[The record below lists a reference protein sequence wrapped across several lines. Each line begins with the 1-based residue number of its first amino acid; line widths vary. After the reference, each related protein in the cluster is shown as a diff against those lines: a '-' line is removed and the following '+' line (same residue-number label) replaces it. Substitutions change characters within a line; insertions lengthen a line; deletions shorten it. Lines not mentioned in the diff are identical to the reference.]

1 VRAPLTFAWRNVLFG
16 RDADDAWALF
26 RVHTS
31 SYGGL
36 SSSAKIERLAALAS
50 YATVA
55 EADFQILRVARGWS
69 PETYADAAAQLL
81 DPEHG
86 HPDRLAELTAEH
98 ERALGTGGATSAEV
112 FLAVRLASPSGTP
125 TSLSSVLG
133 DLRRAVGLRDAR
145 AISQRTLDDVLD
157 RETVALGRA
166 GDYLDVER
174 ATTAELVW
182 LLRRT
187 ALRGTREPDCD
198 LLWRPPALVLDAED
212 EHGGRRFQPLEAA
225 MTALLD
231 EPMKLGRDL
240 LTIGETSQAV
250 LVAGALPET
259 TAFPGRQAE
268 LLFAPLEAVGFPVD
282 ACFSARWIP
291 NDAALAL
298 VRRRIVDADHA
309 FDEESRGDHG
319 PTSRTAA
326 RPDLVRDLE
335 EELTAS
341 DRPPLLRGQLS
352 YAIAA
357 PSPEALDDR
366 VRALRRELAPIAL
379 HRPKDIQVPLWLGH
393 LPAQL
398 PRVRRYDDVFMP
410 EQLGAMVP
418 TATHDVGARS
428 GLLIGHTISGSRR
441 PVLFDVRQG
450 SQEDDAPA
458 VLCTGTPGRGKTTS
472 AQLLAVLAFV
482 TGSWVVDIDPKGD
495 HRLVEAIGEEH
506 VDHVEIT
513 AGDRDRG
520 RLDPMLIAP
529 RDMRVE
535 LTYSFLTELLPA
547 PVAPAWQT
555 EIRAAVAEAVDRGAR
570 SCGLVLERLEQG
582 DEDARAA
589 ARALEI
595 HAASGLVRLGFAE
608 RGTPA
613 PAGARRP
620 VTGMRIANLALPE
633 AATPRAELTPEE
645 RTGRALLRLLAVH
658 AMDLLSSDR
667 SRHKLLILEEVS
679 QLVGDAVGLS
689 LVMRIV
695 KWCRSQNG
703 TPILIDQ
710 LLDGLDAVVD
720 LVGWHF
726 AFGVKTEREAKR
738 VVNHMG
744 LDADDPTLVAR
755 QQRFRRGQCLVR
767 DYEGRVGAVQ
777 IDLGSLLSKLATTP
791 PARGA
796 AQDDDQM
803 ALL

>member
-1 VRAPLTFAWRNVLFG
+1 MRPPLTFAWRNVLFG

-26 RVHTS
+26 RVHTA

-36 SSSAKIERLAALAS
+36 SSAAKIERLAALAS

-69 PETYADAAAQLL
+69 ATTYAGDAAALL

-98 ERALGTGGATSAEV
+98 ERAIGVDGATSADV
-112 FLAVRLASPSGTP
+112 FLVVRLAPPSGLP
-125 TSLSSVLG
+125 TTLGGVVG
-133 DLRRAVGLRDAR
+133 DLRRAFGLRDAR

-182 LLRRT
+182 LLRRA
-187 ALRGTREPDCD
+187 ALRGTSEPDCD
-198 LLWRPPALVLDAED
+198 VLWRPPALVLDAED
-212 EHGGRRFQPLEAA
+212 EHGGRRFQPLEAC

-231 EPMKLGRDL
+231 EPMGIGRET
-240 LTIGETSQAV
+240 LTIGETSQTV

-352 YAIAA
+352 YAVAA

-366 VRALRRELAPIAL
+366 VRALRRELAPVAL
-379 HRPKDIQVPLWLGH
+379 HRPKDIQLALWLGH
-393 LPAQL
+393 LPAQS
-398 PRVRRYDDVFMP
+398 PRVRRYDDVFLP

-428 GLLIGHTISGSRR
+428 GLLIGHTVSGSRR

-495 HRLVEAIGEEH
+495 HRLVEAIGQEH

-535 LTYSFLTELLPA
+535 LAYSFLTELLPA

-595 HAASGLVRLGFAE
+595 HAASGLVGLGFAE

-613 PAGARRP
+613 PVGARRP
-620 VTGMRIANLALPE
+620 VTSMRIANLALPE
-633 AATPRAELTPEE
+633 AGTPRAELTPEE

-744 LDADDPTLVAR
+744 LDADDQTLLAR

-777 IDLGSLLSKLATTP
+777 IDLGSLLSKLTTTP
-791 PARGA
+791 PGRGA

>member
-1 VRAPLTFAWRNVLFG
+1 VRPPLSFAWRNVLFG
-16 RDADDAWALF
+16 QDADDAWALF
-26 RVHTS
+26 RVYTA

-36 SSSAKIERLAALAS
+36 SAAAKIERLATLAS

-55 EADFQILRVARGWS
+55 EADFQILRVARAWS
-69 PETYADAAAQLL
+69 TNAYADSAMALL
-81 DPEHG
+81 DRQYG
-86 HPDRLAELTAEH
+86 HPDRLAELVAEH
-98 ERALGTGGATSAEV
+98 EHLAGVDGATTADV
-112 FLAVRLASPSGTP
+112 FLAVRLAAPSGVRA
-125 TSLSSVLG
+125 SVGGLLGNLSRTLG
-133 DLRRAVGLRDAR
+133 LSDAR
-145 AISQRTLDDVLD
+145 AISQRQLDEVLD
-157 RETVALGRA
+157 REAVAFGRA
-166 GDYLDVER
+166 GDYLDIER
-174 ATTAELVW
+174 ATTIELQW
-182 LLRRT
+182 LVRRT
-187 ALRGTREPDCD
+187 ALRGVREPECD
-198 LLWRPPALVLDAED
+198 AFWRPPALILDAAD
-212 EHGGRRFQPLEAA
+212 EHGGRRFRPLDAV
-225 MTALLD
+225 MTSLLD
-231 EPMKLGRDL
+231 EPMRPGRDEL
-240 LTIGETSQAV
+240 EIGETTQAV
-250 LVAGALPET
+250 LVAGAMPET
-259 TAFPGRQAE
+259 TTFPGRQSE
-268 LLFAPLEAVGFPVD
+268 LMFAPLEALGFPVD

-291 NDAALAL
+291 NEAALAL

-335 EELTAS
+335 QELTAS

-352 YAIAA
+352 YALAA
-357 PSPEALDDR
+357 RSHEELEER
-366 VRALRRELAPIAL
+366 VRALRRELAPITL
-379 HRPKDIQVPLWLGH
+379 HRPKDIQLPLWLGH

-398 PRVRRYDDVFMP
+398 PRVRRYDDVFLP

-418 TATHDVGARS
+418 TATHAVGARS

-441 PVLFDVRQG
+441 PVLFDVQQG
-450 SQEDDAPA
+450 SREDDAPA

-472 AQLLAVLAFV
+472 AQLLAVLAFA

-495 HRLVEAIGEEH
+495 HRLLEAIGQEH

-529 RDMRVE
+529 QDMRVE
-535 LTYSFLTELLPA
+535 LAYSFLTELLPA
-547 PVAPAWQT
+547 PVAPTWQT

-570 SCGLVLERLEQG
+570 SSGLVLDRLEQG
-582 DEDARAA
+582 GEDARAA

-595 HAASGLVRLGFAE
+595 HAASGLVRLGFAD
-608 RGTPA
+608 RGTA
-613 PAGARRP
+613 PPSGARRP
-620 VTGMRIANLALPE
+620 VTSMRIANLTLPE
-633 AATPRAELTPEE
+633 AGTPRAELTPEE

-658 AMDLLSSDR
+658 AMDLLASDP

-744 LDADDPTLVAR
+744 LDADDPALLAR

-791 PARGA
+791 SARRVA
-796 AQDDDQM
+796 PDDDQM

>member
-1 VRAPLTFAWRNVLFG
+1 VRPPLSFAWRNVLFG
-16 RDADDAWALF
+16 ADADDAWALY
-26 RVHTS
+26 RVHTA

-36 SSSAKIERLAALAS
+36 SAAAKIERLAALAS

-55 EADFQILRVARGWS
+55 EADFQILRVARAWS
-69 PETYADAAAQLL
+69 ATVYADAASTLL
-81 DPEHG
+81 DPAHG
-86 HPDRLAELTAEH
+86 HADRLAGLVAEH
-98 ERALGTGGATSAEV
+98 EDQIGTGGATTSEV
-112 FLAVRLASPSGTP
+112 FLSVRLAPPSGVRP
-125 TSLSSVLG
+125 SPRGMLG
-133 DLRRAVGLRDAR
+133 ELRRALGLSDAR
-145 AISQRTLDDVLD
+145 AISQRQLDAVLD
-157 RETVALGRA
+157 REGTAFARA

-174 ATTAELVW
+174 ATTTELVW

-187 ALRGTREPDCD
+187 ALRGLHEPECD
-198 LLWRPPALVLDAED
+198 PLWQPPALVLDADDED
-212 EHGGRRFQPLEAA
+212 GGRRFRPLDAC

-231 EPMKLGRDL
+231 EPVTVSRDTL
-240 LTIGETSQAV
+240 EIGDTAQAV
-250 LVAGALPET
+250 LVAGVLPET

-309 FDEESRGDHG
+309 FDEESLGDHG

-326 RPDLVRDLE
+326 RPELVRDLE
-335 EELTAS
+335 QELTAS
-341 DRPPLLRGQLS
+341 DRPPLLRGQLG

-357 PSPEALDDR
+357 SSSAELDER
-366 VRALRRELAPIAL
+366 VRTLRRELAPIAL
-379 HRPKDIQVPLWLGH
+379 HRPKDIQLPLWVGH

-398 PRVRRYDDVFMP
+398 PRVRRYDDVLLP

-418 TATHDVGARS
+418 TATHAVGART

-441 PVLFDVRQG
+441 PVLFDVQQG
-450 SQEDDAPA
+450 SREDDAPA
-458 VLCTGTPGRGKTTS
+458 VLCTGTPGRGKTTT

-495 HRLVEAIGEEH
+495 HRLAEAIGEEH

-513 AGDRDRG
+513 ADDRDRG

-535 LTYSFLTELLPA
+535 LAYSFLTELLPA
-547 PVAPAWQT
+547 PVAPTWQT

-570 SCGLVLERLEQG
+570 SSGLVLERLEQG
-582 DEDARAA
+582 GEDAHAA

-595 HAASGLVRLGFAE
+595 HAASGLVRLGFAD
-608 RGTPA
+608 RGTEP
-613 PAGARRP
+613 PSGARRP
-620 VTGMRIANLALPE
+620 VTSMRIANLALPE
-633 AATPRAELTPEE
+633 AGTPRAELTPEE

-667 SRHKLLILEEVS
+667 ARHKLLILEEVS

-738 VVNHMG
+738 IVNHMG
-744 LDADDPTLVAR
+744 LDADDPRLVSR

-777 IDLGSLLSKLATTP
+777 IDLGSLLAELATTP
-791 PARGA
+791 PSRGA